1 MDLEHALEI
10 AEESKSGGY
19 DSPTD
24 LALQFLAEYVG
35 NEDRKARE
43 ECAAICEKRAA
54 VEYDAARANAAL
66 RCANRIRETI
76 NGQS

>member
-1 MDLEHALEI
+1 MDIEHALEI

-19 DSPTD
+19 DSHTD

-43 ECAAICEKRAA
+43 ECEDICVSLATA
-54 VEYDAARANAAL
+54 DGTAL
-66 RCANRIRETI
+66 ECAEAIRETI
-76 NGQS
+76 NDL

>member
-10 AEESKSGGY
+10 AEESKDGGY

-35 NEDRKARE
+35 NEDRQARE
-43 ECAAICEKRAA
+43 ECAAICERIQT
-54 VEYDAARANAAL
+54 YDRK
-66 RCANRIRETI
+66 RCAEQIRETI
-76 NGQS
+76 R